1 VAYEGAG
8 SGSPREWLC
17 GALEWLCVEPQ
28 RMAVWSPREWLCVE
42 PQRMAMDEPKA
53 TALDLRGDQ
62 GGVRRGRER
71 EPQRMAV
78 WSP

>member
-1 VAYEGAG
+1 MCRDQGGDSYEGA
-8 SGSPREWLC
+8 GSPREWLC
-17 GALEWLCVEPQ
+17 GAPE
-28 RMAVWSPREWLCVE
+28 MAVWSPREWLCGE